1 MNSRFTERELAY
13 LQSGERRLA
22 RIATVGRDG
31 MPHVVPTG
39 WTYNTEHDTIDI
51 GGIDLTATKKYRDAA
66 RSGAAALVVDDVL
79 PPWHPRGIE
88 VRGRAEIVQRPEVT
102 IRIHPTRIV
111 SWGLE
116 SDRIG
121 ERHGRDVP
129 ATQRSS

>member
-1 MNSRFTERELAY
+1 MTSRFTERELAY
-13 LQSGERRLA
+13 LRSGEQRLA
-22 RIATVGRDG
+22 RIATVGGDG
-31 MPHVVPTG
+31 VPHVVPTG
-39 WTYNTEHDTIDI
+39 WSYDTEHDTIDI

-66 RSGAAALVVDDVL
+66 RSGVAAVVIDDVL
-79 PPWHPRGIE
+79 PPWRPRGIE
-88 VRGRAEIVQRPEVT
+88 VRGRAEIVQQPGSA

-116 SDRIG
+116 SEEIG